1 MTLLE
6 PIKKITTTKSVNF
19 DNDTKEKFPELSIF
33 LIFGTLTFLQECLR
47 KNTKNKN

>member
-6 PIKKITTTKSVNF
+6 PIKKITTNF